1 VASCHCIGA
10 IPSRY
15 AGPVVVKRLLARL
28 GT

>member
-1 VASCHCIGA
+1 VASRHCIGA

-15 AGPVVVKRLLARL
+15 AGPVVVTRFLARL